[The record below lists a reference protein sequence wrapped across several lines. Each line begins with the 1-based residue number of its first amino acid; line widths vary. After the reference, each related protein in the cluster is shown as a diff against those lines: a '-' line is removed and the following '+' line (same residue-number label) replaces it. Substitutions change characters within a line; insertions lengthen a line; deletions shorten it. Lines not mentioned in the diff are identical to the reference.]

1 MDIFELKERQKFEHR
16 LFFLIPTIWSIDRF
30 IYANRNKKWHSTMV
44 WRKKTHEKMLQPSS
58 RLEWEYSC
66 VCVCAYAQLK
76 NVLFSRKFTSKKNYR
91 TMTTH
96 THTPQ
101 WVHKISVFFSKRFFS
116 FYLTHII
123 PHLMVW
129 WQRQLLHYYYHEFFW
144 LLNSLSLSLF
154 RQLPCSVSSYKIVL
168 PIYRKNDLCLPCGIH
183 SNTHTVCRSVD
194 IAFGDQY
201 THRDRSTNTPYC

>member
-1 MDIFELKERQKFEHR
+1 MAYEDGLK
-16 LFFLIPTIWSIDRF
+16 
-30 IYANRNKKWHSTMV
+30 
-44 WRKKTHEKMLQPSS
+44 KKTHEKMLQPSS

-144 LLNSLSLSLF
+144 LLNSLSLSF
-154 RQLPCSVSSYKIVL
+154 VN
-168 PIYRKNDLCLPCGIH
+168 YRA
-183 SNTHTVCRSVD
+183 VCRHTKLCFRSIERTICVCRVVF
-194 IAFGDQY
+194 IQTHIQY
-201 THRDRSTNTPYC
+201 AVA